1 MPNTRYRVSQV
12 NKLEALKM
20 IKEISCGNDR
30 ATLVLKSINII
41 DPNSLYY
48 FYTLKKHR
56 IYGENVDT
64 LFAIC
69 DRDLDK
75 FREVVKSIANKEIT
89 TKDIIKACPMWDN
102 RISWWITFKNVLKCT
117 ATVLIIKKTY
127 STWLEHQ
134 GR

>member
-1 MPNTRYRVSQV
+1 MPNTRYRVNQV
-12 NKLEALKM
+12 NKRVALKM

-30 ATLVLKSINII
+30 ATLILKSINII
-41 DPNSLYY
+41 DQNSLYY

-69 DRDLDK
+69 DYDLDK
-75 FREVVKSIANKEIT
+75 FREVVKALANKEIT
-89 TKDIIKACPMWDN
+89 TKDIIKACPKWDK
-102 RISWWITFKNVLKCT
+102 RMSRWITFKNVLKCT
-117 ATVLIIKKTY
+117 ATVLIINKAY
-127 STWLEHQ
+127 STWLEHH